1 MEHKTNTISSQL
13 AIFLGEQIVR
23 PDLFFN
29 YLNTEIGEVIDAMP
43 QTLPLPAEAPADIP
57 RVIGNSSFGRYNL
70 NISLSRIDFI
80 QNYNYGEDIERSVND
95 FKIKCNSLISAILP
109 KYAIVRMGL
118 VGNYYIPNKNP
129 SALIAKMYLNEKNKN
144 PDEISIRLNK
154 KDTFKGVSIN
164 NVISVNPGVVTA
176 PNFNGDAVILQVD
189 YNSEERA
196 DALGEGLALS
206 LFKEKSSAYYSKNL
220 AEVYGL

>member
-1 MEHKTNTISSQL
+1 MENKTNTISTQL

-29 YLNTEIGEVIDAMP
+29 TLNTEMGEIIDAMP

-70 NISLSRIDFI
+70 NISLSRIDFV
-80 QNYNYGEDIERSVND
+80 QNYGPGEDIEKAVND
-95 FKIKCNSLISAILP
+95 FRIKSNTLISTVFQ

-129 SALIAKMYLNEKNKN
+129 SALIAKMYLNDKNKN
-144 PDEISIRLNK
+144 PDEISIRINK
-154 KDTFKGVSIN
+154 KDNFKGVSIN
-164 NVISVNPGVVTA
+164 NVITVNPGVVTA
-176 PNFNGDAVILQVD
+176 PNFSGDAVILQLD

-196 DALGEGLALS
+196 DALNEGLALS